1 MPREHWTAGMPGRLV
16 PASSARLPRHGF
28 PGCERQPCFHA
39 GKTGLAIDPCC
50 GPTRSRATSGARSRR
65 LNAMERRC
73 PAGIDGGTNRVA
85 SCVEGPAT
93 GDRSRQWERR

>member
-16 PASSARLPRHGF
+16 PASSARLSRQGF

-50 GPTRSRATSGARSRR
+50 GPSVLASLPARGPGA
-65 LNAMERRC
+65 
-73 PAGIDGGTNRVA
+73 
-85 SCVEGPAT
+85 
-93 GDRSRQWERR
+93 